1 MYKRNYDP
9 KKDFMKAILKQIL
22 GFKKGF
28 KNIKEAAEKSLKGL
42 SKEYGIICIEGSR
55 PTKLFGF
62 GL

>member
-1 MYKRNYDP
+1 
-9 KKDFMKAILKQIL
+9 MKAILKQIL